1 MLIKKIWIIFEHDQS
16 KNKYFTKP
24 SRGYNNMMNYACIRL
39 NCNRDNEIITLMQ
52 RFTIIETHTHRL
64 ELVLL
69 NTEDKDEEE
78 DRYR

>member
-1 MLIKKIWIIFEHDQS
+1 MLIKKIWIIFEQDQS

-24 SRGYNNMMNYACIRL
+24 SRSYNIMNYAYLRL

-64 ELVLL
+64 QLVLL
-69 NTEDKDEEE
+69 NTEDKEQE
-78 DRYR
+78 DRHR

>member
-1 MLIKKIWIIFEHDQS
+1 MLIKKIWIFFEHDQS

-24 SRGYNNMMNYACIRL
+24 SRGYNMMNYAYIRL

-52 RFTIIETHTHRL
+52 RFTIIET
-64 ELVLL
+64 
-69 NTEDKDEEE
+69 EDKDEEE